1 MWWPHFKIYSLE
13 FILYF
18 LFFLTLCFSVWFI
31 SRWCLMT
38 WFCNVIVCV
47 LHFVISIIFWFSL
60 IIKLVYLKYKFDG
73 VDFLEDLLVT
83 RFSCFFFRMLK
94 KRERLRKQQ
103 IEKENQNATFPL
115 IYDDN
120 GRPAGGALD
129 GVSSL
134 TGTSSGA
141 GMPLL
146 VQRTISRQIETVKE
160 IGKGRYGT
168 VSFIYRCWC
177 FKSNLYSLLYI
188 S

>member
-1 MWWPHFKIYSLE
+1 
-13 FILYF
+13 
-18 LFFLTLCFSVWFI
+18 
-31 SRWCLMT
+31 
-38 WFCNVIVCV
+38 
-47 LHFVISIIFWFSL
+47 
-60 IIKLVYLKYKFDG
+60 
-73 VDFLEDLLVT
+73 
-83 RFSCFFFRMLK
+83 MLK

-168 VSFIYRCWC
+168 VSFIYRC
-177 FKSNLYSLLYI
+177 
-188 S
+188 